1 MQNLPKPKPDQV
13 IRYEVVLGS
22 TERQIL
28 KDMRTAYAFNR
39 ISTPMV
45 DLAEDVLT
53 SPRALAT
60 FLTFFGLWFDIPY
73 FPDFTDL
80 GQFREGFEQAK
91 ADAANTPEGE
101 DRPEP
106 QSFGAAFYNVRNP
119 NVSWG
124 FNQQAIDDFFRAF
137 NFDF

>member
-1 MQNLPKPKPDQV
+1 MVYIPKPKPDQV

-39 ISTPMV
+39 VSTPIV
-45 DLAEDVLT
+45 DLLEDIAS

-60 FLTFFGLWFDIPY
+60 FLTLLGMFYDIPY
-73 FPDFTDL
+73 FPDFQDL
-80 GQFREGFEQAK
+80 DDFRKGFEQGK
-91 ADAANTPEGE
+91 ADAENTPEGQ
-101 DRPEP
+101 DRPKP
-106 QSFGAAFYNVRNP
+106 QSFGAAFYNIRNP

-137 NFDF
+137 SFDF